1 MTTQKD
7 DFTKKVIKISRL
19 KRAMFLV
26 LKKMTNNIWS
36 REEYTLFFYTII
48 LLYNITWSIIFYQI
62 ET

>member
-26 LKKMTNNIWS
+26 LKKMTNNI
-36 REEYTLFFYTII
+36 
-48 LLYNITWSIIFYQI
+48 
-62 ET
+62 